1 MTFIPR
7 KMIIYRRRTTD
18 DPNVGLTKNDYSI
31 FTTTSNVLK
40 IREKIDLIYEKME
53 NFKRGM
59 ERTNSNKMGILKY
72 L

>member
-1 MTFIPR
+1 M
-7 KMIIYRRRTTD
+7 D

-72 L
+72 LKLVKQWMGLISD